1 MINLQITEAIR
12 DGEFLRL
19 KTNSPDSYKF
29 VYGFK
34 PGEYEITKAKKK
46 RSNDA
51 NAYMWVLCDKIAAKV
66 GITPQDVYRRAIKD
80 VGVFTPLPIRND
92 AVDGFRHVWEA
103 HGTGWVLDVVDD
115 SKIKGYKLCNAYQ
128 GSSTYDVAQMSRLID
143 YIVEDATAM
152 GIETLSER
160 ELSLMKEGWN
170 EKPIK

>member
-1 MINLQITEAIR
+1 MIITEAVR
-12 DGEFLRL
+12 DGEFLKL

-34 PGEYEITKAKKK
+34 PGEYEIAKAKKK
-46 RSNDA
+46 RSNDS
-51 NAYMWVLCDKIAAKV
+51 NAYLWTLCDKIAAK
-66 GITPQDVYRRAIKD
+66 ISSTPQDVYRRAIRD

-92 AVDGFRHVWEA
+92 AVDGFRRVWEA

-143 YIVEDATAM
+143 YIVEDAKAM
-152 GIETLSER
+152 GIEVLSER
-160 ELSLMKEGWN
+160 ELSLMKEEYG
-170 EKPIK
+170 KHSAK

>member
-1 MINLQITEAIR
+1 MIITEAIR
-12 DGEFLRL
+12 DGEFLKL

-34 PGEYEITKAKKK
+34 PGEYSITPAKKK

-51 NAYMWVLCDKIAAKV
+51 NAYMWVLCDKIAAKI
-66 GITPQDVYRRAIKD
+66 GLTPQDVYRRAIRD
-80 VGVFTPLPIRND
+80 VGVFTPLPIKNE
-92 AVDGFRHVWEA
+92 AVEDFTRIWEA

-143 YIVEDATAM
+143 YIVEDANAM

-160 ELSLMKEGWN
+160 ELSLMKEEYG
-170 EKPIK
+170 KHPAK